1 MDILNFQ
8 AMIMMMTT
16 KNLPMP
22 EILLGSSIVLQIA
35 GGILLVTGQNNRL
48 AAAALMLF
56 IIPTTFIF
64 HNFWVSSDTAE
75 YQEQLMQFLKN
86 IAILG
91 GLLIVFSQ
99 EKKVSK

>member
-1 MDILNFQ
+1 
-8 AMIMMMTT
+8 
-16 KNLPMP
+16 
-22 EILLGSSIVLQIA
+22 
-35 GGILLVTGQNNRL
+35 
-48 AAAALMLF
+48 MLF

-91 GLLIVFSQ
+91 GLLIIFTQ
-99 EKKVSK
+99 GKKVSK